1 MRREK
6 LSQEEHLINTL
17 KQQIA
22 ALDPQT
28 KATLKDSLYRIS
40 RNTNARVS
48 STGRSKA
55 ALEGSRRKLGHCLDL
70 YNSDPCDPILRQ
82 TSWVTP
88 KALQNCPFSPL
99 LLCISRNPTRFN
111 HGCLQGFPS
120 YFLMHMAGFRS
131 SGSGPVEAF
140 EPRAITF
147 TSL

>member
-48 STGRSKA
+48 SDGRSKA
-55 ALEGSRRKLGHCLDL
+55 AWKA
-70 YNSDPCDPILRQ
+70 SDAR
-82 TSWVTP
+82 
-88 KALQNCPFSPL
+88 
-99 LLCISRNPTRFN
+99 CI
-111 HGCLQGFPS
+111 
-120 YFLMHMAGFRS
+120 
-131 SGSGPVEAF
+131 
-140 EPRAITF
+140 
-147 TSL
+147 